1 MEDQSWRRFSALSRR
16 HQGAFQPRIDL
27 YMGFGDVDGGV
38 DDARAEFACPFCFE
52 DFDIVGL
59 CGHIDDEHRGK
70 LRTRYFLDMAICD
83 RRFRSSVCPVCETRV
98 GVDMVGH
105 ITMQHGNLFK
115 ISFILSHY
123 YYYYFKKKFGLRR
136 SHRGSLVSQSP
147 LSLLK
152 KELREGHVQSL
163 LGEFSRIVAPS
174 SAAPDPLLSSFISNL
189 PTKDSTKPVQL
200 QASGEGSQRSKKLE
214 DNRVAKSIEQEA
226 LSVKDKEEKARKS
239 RFVRE
244 LVLSAMFHVTI
255 L

>member
-27 YMGFGDVDGGV
+27 YMGFGDVDSGA
-38 DDARAEFACPFCFE
+38 DDSLAEFACPFCFE

-59 CGHIDDEHRGK
+59 CGHIDDEHRGEAK
-70 LRTRYFLDMAICD
+70 NEVFLGHGNL
-83 RRFRSSVCPVCETRV
+83 V

-123 YYYYFKKKFGLRR
+123 YYYYFKKKFGL
-136 SHRGSLVSQSP
+136 SAILIDSP

-244 LVLSAMFHVTI
+244 LVLSAMLHVTT